1 MGLHSRPPTA
11 RSFGEVNLIANGV
24 SAILLVSVLALAVGA
39 AGAPAAGASE
49 SAQPDAMASSG
60 GALGSDAL
68 PQPSDP
74 QDTAPADDAAPG
86 DDAAL
91 FDALDSAEPSSYWDP
106 LEPGNRVVF
115 GFNEFADRYAIG
127 PISDVYGFLMPDPGE
142 RAVRRMFRNLSEPV
156 SFVNY
161 LLQFHPDRAGK
172 TFVRFCVNTTVGV
185 AGVFDVANEIGLE
198 SHPTDF
204 GGTLYRYGTPAG
216 PYLVLPLFG
225 PTTARDTVGDVVDG
239 TVMPQ
244 SYLLSTTI
252 QLVLQT
258 GNGITARHEAAD
270 ALDALRD
277 GAVDFYAAL
286 RSAYFFNRESE
297 LRGGA
302 SGESETL
309 RSSAETSASN
319 PSRSNTEVYSAL
331 RNANSETV
339 PLK

>member
-1 MGLHSRPPTA
+1 VSLTGN
-11 RSFGEVNLIANGV
+11 GIAAQLLAGV
-24 SAILLVSVLALAVGA
+24 VAVALCAASAA
-39 AGAPAAGASE
+39 ASE
-49 SAQPDAMASSG
+49 PGGVGQPDAVSSSE
-60 GALGSDAL
+60 AAPPADVLPPPSDAPVTPL
-68 PQPSDP
+68 
-74 QDTAPADDAAPG
+74 ADDAAM
-86 DDAAL
+86 
-91 FDALDSAEPSSYWDP
+91 FDALDSAEASSYWDP

-115 GFNEFADRYAIG
+115 GFNEFADRFAIG
-127 PISDVYGFLMPDPGE
+127 PISDVYGFVMPDPGE

-161 LLQFHPDRAGK
+161 MIQFNPDRAGK

-185 AGVFDVANEIGLE
+185 AGMFDVANEIGLE

-204 GGTLYRYGTPAG
+204 GGTLYRFGTPAG

-244 SYLLSTTI
+244 SYLLSATI

-286 RSAYFFNRESE
+286 RSAYYFNRESE
-297 LRGGA
+297 LRGVVP
-302 SGESETL
+302 GESETL

>member
-1 MGLHSRPPTA
+1 MRLQSRPPTA
-11 RSFGEVNLIANGV
+11 RSLGEVSLTGNGIAAQLLAGV
-24 SAILLVSVLALAVGA
+24 VAVALCAASAA
-39 AGAPAAGASE
+39 ASE
-49 SAQPDAMASSG
+49 PSGVGQPDAVSSSE
-60 GALGSDAL
+60 AAPPADVAPPPSDAPVTPL
-68 PQPSDP
+68 
-74 QDTAPADDAAPG
+74 ADDAAM
-86 DDAAL
+86 
-91 FDALDSAEPSSYWDP
+91 FDALDSAEASSYWDP

-115 GFNEFADRYAIG
+115 GFNEFADRFAIG
-127 PISDVYGFLMPDPGE
+127 PISDVYGFVMPDPGE

-161 LLQFHPDRAGK
+161 MIQFNPDRAGK

-185 AGVFDVANEIGLE
+185 AGMFDVANEIGLE

-204 GGTLYRYGTPAG
+204 GGTLYRFGTPAG

-244 SYLLSTTI
+244 SYLLSATI

-286 RSAYFFNRESE
+286 RSAYYFNRESE
-297 LRGGA
+297 LRGVVP
-302 SGESETL
+302 GESETL
-309 RSSAETSASN
+309 RSS
-319 PSRSNTEVYSAL
+319 
-331 RNANSETV
+331 
-339 PLK
+339 